1 MRVGPTAFTLVEL
14 LVVIAILAVLAA
26 LLLPALATSRG
37 KARSLQCVINLGQWG
52 RAFLMYTDDNEDSLP
67 RRGQGMQ
74 TLERIDRPED
84 WFNALPP
91 YLDLP
96 PFGMLVTNNQAPRA
110 YAASVFV
117 CPTANDTG
125 GKYFLP
131 YGMNMNLSPWNLP
144 RATKYTEVVQ
154 PAYVVSMADS
164 PGAYSSTYPSVRP
177 YGALARH
184 AGRINLLFLDSH
196 VQTFAGSYVGC
207 GVGDPGRSD
216 VRWITGTTSDDQ
228 AHNY

>member
-1 MRVGPTAFTLVEL
+1 MRQGATAFTLVEL

-37 KARSLQCVINLGQWG
+37 KARSLQCLINLGQWG
-52 RAFLMYTDDNEDSLP
+52 RAFVMYTDDHEDYLP

-74 TLERIDRPED
+74 PLAQIDRPED

-91 YLDLP
+91 YLELP
-96 PFGMLVTNNQAPRA
+96 SFGMMVTNNRAPRA
-110 YAASVFV
+110 YASSVFV
-117 CPTANDTG
+117 CPTANDAG

-144 RATKYTEVVQ
+144 RPTKYTEVVQ
-154 PAYVVSMADS
+154 PTYVVSMADS

-184 AGRINLLFLDSH
+184 SRRINLLFLDSH
-196 VQTFAGSYVGC
+196 VQTLAGSYVGC
-207 GVGDPGRSD
+207 GVGDPRRAD
-216 VRWITGTTSDDQ
+216 VRWITGTASDDQ
-228 AHNY
+228 ADNY